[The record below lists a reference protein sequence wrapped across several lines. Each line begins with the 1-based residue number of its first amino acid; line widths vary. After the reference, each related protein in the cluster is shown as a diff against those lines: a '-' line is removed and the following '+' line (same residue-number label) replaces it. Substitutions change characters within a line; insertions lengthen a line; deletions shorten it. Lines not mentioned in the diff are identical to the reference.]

1 MSRCAYSIN
10 RISRFKFNNY
20 HFNSMVFK
28 KKESLYKYD
37 SEALVYRKTNRLL
50 KYRIIVAVLFISFG
64 ATLISAVQFKS
75 EISEKEI
82 IIKEKENRIKQI
94 NSPLREEFYIEDLTE
109 AIGHNFTEKEK
120 LQVEDLALRHR
131 EKIEKAK
138 VPMTLVVWIAY
149 KESRFDVKAKNPNSS
164 ACGLFGFI
172 DGTWNEMCKLKGVG
186 TEGRFN
192 EDKQVDILITYL
204 NYLYNKHGDWKAVMQ
219 SYHGGELQYPFKFLL
234 K

>member
-1 MSRCAYSIN
+1 M
-10 RISRFKFNNY
+10 
-20 HFNSMVFK
+20 K
-28 KKESLYKYD
+28 KRQLFHYD
-37 SEALVYRKTNRLL
+37 SENLVFRKTNRLL
-50 KYRIIVAVLFISFG
+50 KYRIIVAVLFLSVSLLSFV
-64 ATLISAVQFKS
+64 AVKTKA
-75 EISEKEI
+75 EIGEKER

-94 NSPLREEFYIEDLTE
+94 NSPLREEFYIEDLIE

-138 VPMTLVVWIAY
+138 VPMSLVVWIAY

-204 NYLYNKHGDWKAVMQ
+204 NYLYNKHGNWETVMVK
-219 SYHGGELQYPFKFLL
+219 YHGGELQYPFKFLL

>member
-1 MSRCAYSIN
+1 M
-10 RISRFKFNNY
+10 
-20 HFNSMVFK
+20 
-28 KKESLYKYD
+28 YKYD
-37 SEALVYRKTNRLL
+37 SENLVYIKTNKLL
-50 KYRIIVAVLFISFG
+50 KYRVIVAVLFLSVFLLSFIT
-64 ATLISAVQFKS
+64 AKS
-75 EISEKEI
+75 HLEIAEKEN
-82 IIKEKENRIKQI
+82 IIKQKENRIKEI
-94 NSPLREEFYIEDLTE
+94 TTPLREDVYIDDLIQ

-149 KESRFDVKAKNPNSS
+149 KESRFDIKAKNPNST

-172 DGTWNEMCKLKGVG
+172 DVTWNEMCKLKGVG

-204 NYLYNKHGDWKAVMQ
+204 NYLYNREKDWKTVMVK
-219 SYHGGELQYPFKFLL
+219 YHGGKLQYPFKFLI

>member
-1 MSRCAYSIN
+1 MR
-10 RISRFKFNNY
+10 
-20 HFNSMVFK
+20 
-28 KKESLYKYD
+28 KKELFHYD

-50 KYRIIVAVLFISFG
+50 KYRIIVAVLFLSFG

-75 EISEKEI
+75 EISEKER

-94 NSPLREEFYIEDLTE
+94 NSPLREEFYIEDLIE

-120 LQVEDLALRHR
+120 LQIEDLALRHR

-149 KESRFDVKAKNPNSS
+149 KESRFDVKAKNPTSS
-164 ACGLFGFI
+164 ACGLFGFVY
-172 DGTWNEMCKLKGVG
+172 GTWNEMCKLKGVG

-204 NYLYNKHGDWKAVMQ
+204 NYLYNKHGDWRAVMKA
-219 SYHGGELQYPFKFLL
+219 YGGNKLHYPFHFLI

>member
-1 MSRCAYSIN
+1 MR
-10 RISRFKFNNY
+10 
-20 HFNSMVFK
+20 
-28 KKESLYKYD
+28 KKELYHYD
-37 SEALVYRKTNRLL
+37 SEALVFRKTNRLL
-50 KYRIIVAVLFISFG
+50 KYRVVVAVLFLSVSLLSFV
-64 ATLISAVQFKS
+64 AVKTKA
-75 EISEKEI
+75 EIGEKER

-94 NSPLREEFYIEDLTE
+94 NSPLREEFYIEDLIE

-120 LQVEDLALRHR
+120 LQIEDLALRHR

-138 VPMTLVVWIAY
+138 VPMTLIIWIAY
-149 KESRFDVKAKNPNSS
+149 KESRFDIKAKNPNST

-172 DGTWNEMCKLKGVG
+172 DVTWNEMCKLKGVG

-204 NYLYNKHGDWKAVMQ
+204 NYLYNREKDWKTVMVK
-219 SYHGGELQYPFKFLL
+219 YHGGELQYPFKFLL

>member
-1 MSRCAYSIN
+1 
-10 RISRFKFNNY
+10 
-20 HFNSMVFK
+20 MVFK

-75 EISEKEI
+75 EIGEKER

-94 NSPLREEFYIEDLTE
+94 NAPLREEFYIEDLIQ
-109 AIGHNFTEKEK
+109 AISHNFTEKEK

-138 VPMTLVVWIAY
+138 VPMSLVVWIAY
-149 KESRFDVKAKNPNSS
+149 KESRFNPKAKNSESS
-164 ACGLFGFI
+164 ASGMFQFL

-204 NYLYNKHGDWKAVMQ
+204 NYLYNKHEDWKAVMQ
-219 SYHGGELQYPFKFLL
+219 SYHGGKLQYPFKFLL

>member
-1 MSRCAYSIN
+1 M
-10 RISRFKFNNY
+10 
-20 HFNSMVFK
+20 
-28 KKESLYKYD
+28 YKYD
-37 SEALVYRKTNRLL
+37 SDNLVYIKTNKLL
-50 KYRIIVAVLFISFG
+50 KYRVLVAVLFLSVSLLSFVT
-64 ATLISAVQFKS
+64 AKS
-75 EISEKEI
+75 HLEIAEKEN
-82 IIKEKENRIKQI
+82 IIKQKENRIKEI
-94 NSPLREEFYIEDLTE
+94 TAPLREEFYLEDLVS

-120 LQVEDLALRHR
+120 LQIEDLALRHR

-149 KESRFDVKAKNPNSS
+149 KESRFNSKAKNSESS
-164 ACGLFGFI
+164 ASGLFQFV

-204 NYLYNKHGDWKAVMQ
+204 NYLYNREKDWKTVMVK
-219 SYHGGELQYPFKFLL
+219 YHGGKLQYPFKFLI

>member
-1 MSRCAYSIN
+1 MKIN
-10 RISRFKFNNY
+10 LFKR
-20 HFNSMVFK
+20 
-28 KKESLYKYD
+28 KEPLFKYD
-37 SEALVYRKTNRLL
+37 SENLVYKRTNKIL
-50 KYRIIVAVLFISFG
+50 KYRVIVAVLFISFG

-75 EISEKEI
+75 EIGEKEKI
-82 IIKEKENRIKQI
+82 IREKENRIKQI
-94 NSPLREEFYIEDLTE
+94 NSPLREEYYVEDLIQ

-138 VPMTLVVWIAY
+138 VPMSLVVWIAY
-149 KESRFDVKAKNPNSS
+149 KESRFDIKAKNPAST
-164 ACGLFGFI
+164 ACGLFGFV

-204 NYLYNKHGDWKAVMQ
+204 NYLYNKHGDWKAVMVK
-219 SYHGGELQYPFKFLL
+219 YHGGELQYPFSFLI

>member
-1 MSRCAYSIN
+1 MR
-10 RISRFKFNNY
+10 
-20 HFNSMVFK
+20 
-28 KKESLYKYD
+28 KKELYHYD

-50 KYRIIVAVLFISFG
+50 KYRIIVAVLFLSVSLLSFV
-64 ATLISAVQFKS
+64 AVKTKA
-75 EISEKEI
+75 EIGEKER

-94 NSPLREEFYIEDLTE
+94 NSPLREEYYVEDLIE

-138 VPMTLVVWIAY
+138 VPMSLVVWIAY

-172 DGTWNEMCKLKGVG
+172 GGTWNEMCKLKGVG

-204 NYLYNKHGDWKAVMQ
+204 NYLYNREKDWKIVMVK
-219 SYHGGELQYPFKFLL
+219 YHGGKLQYPFKFLL